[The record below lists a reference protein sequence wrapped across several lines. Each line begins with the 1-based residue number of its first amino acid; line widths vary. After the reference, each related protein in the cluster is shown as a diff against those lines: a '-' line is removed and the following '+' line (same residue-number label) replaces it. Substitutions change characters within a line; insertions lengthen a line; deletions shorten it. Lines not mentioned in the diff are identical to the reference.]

1 MPVDIIGYVYSSC
14 VAAGGVLG
22 FVKASM
28 FISIIYD
35 QLI

>member
-22 FVKASM
+22 FVKAGI
-28 FISIIYD
+28 FLYI
-35 QLI
+35 

>member
-22 FVKASM
+22 YVKAGIILNTLS
-28 FISIIYD
+28 SI
-35 QLI
+35 

>member
-22 FVKASM
+22 FVKAGM
-28 FISIIYD
+28 FLKHILFY
-35 QLI
+35 